1 MKPGDLR
8 RFKRDLTSIG
18 VEPDV
23 SGLTF
28 LVLKTVEYGG
38 SFTVDILIDGRVEE
52 YWGYPWVKEN
62 SEVIS
67 EAR

>member
-8 RFKRDLTSIG
+8 RFKSDLTSIG

-23 SGLTF
+23 SGCTF
-28 LVLKTVEYGG
+28 LVLKTVKYGG
-38 SFTVDILIDGRVEE
+38 PFTVDILIDGRVEE
-52 YWGYPWVKEN
+52 NWGYPWVKEN
-62 SEVIS
+62 SEAIS